1 MIRLTGA
8 LIGATALMLIASG
21 AARADLASAQR
32 AYEQGRTS
40 EALNEVDRL
49 LEADPDDPEVRFLKG
64 IINAE
69 QGRNAEAIEIFAAL
83 TQDYPELPEPYN
95 NLAVLFAENGDFEKA
110 RDALLSAIQT
120 HPSYSTAHENLG
132 DLYAKMA
139 GMAYDRALTEDRTN
153 DSARIKL
160 SAVNGLFSVPRVD
173 AEPAVAVAAAQPAPA
188 PARTEP
194 APQPVSRPA
203 PQPEPEPEPEPVAQ
217 PEPEPVVVAVTE
229 PEPVVEPTP
238 EPTPAPVPARDASA
252 DVAAAVTRW
261 ADAWSNQNVDGYL
274 DSYSSAFVPPNGA
287 SRRAWSNYRRDR
299 ISAPSFVEV
308 NIDDM
313 QVDVVDANNA
323 RVVFRQA
330 YRSDTY
336 QDVVRKTLLMT
347 RGGGRWQIAS
357 ETSAPL

>member
-8 LIGATALMLIASG
+8 LIGATLIMVIAAG

-32 AYEQGRTS
+32 AYEEGRTS

-69 QGRNAEAIEIFAAL
+69 QGRNSEAIEIFAAL

-173 AEPAVAVAAAQPAPA
+173 AEPAVVVAAAQPAPA
-188 PARTEP
+188 PVRVEPEP
-194 APQPVSRPA
+194 APEPVSRPE
-203 PQPEPEPEPEPVAQ
+203 PEPVPVVEPEPEPEPEPV
-217 PEPEPVVVAVTE
+217 VAVVTE
-229 PEPVVEPTP
+229 PEPVAAPA
-238 EPTPAPVPARDASA
+238 PAPVPERARDATA

-274 DSYSSAFVPPNGA
+274 DSYAPAFVPPNGA

-308 NIDDM
+308 NIADM
-313 QVDVVDANNA
+313 QVDVVDADNA

-347 RGGGRWQIAS
+347 RAGGRWQIAS